1 MLSVETLEVPRAS
14 SLRRQRSGSVSSYA
28 GSECSS
34 SSISSPSFSVKEDMS
49 KIKSLQ
55 KENFDL
61 KLRIYLLEERIG
73 GRKNLTCKHA
83 NNESEAEKQV
93 NWITF
98 WFLQVINYL
107 HFWFK
112 LRECRQSLQNCIN
125 LVEEAAN
132 QIEHLENKLEQQKV
146 TFEEKLI
153 KAESELSLQK
163 LNQKKE
169 SDRITVRVRCKS
181 F

>member
-1 MLSVETLEVPRAS
+1 MGSPT
-14 SLRRQRSGSVSSYA
+14 RRQRSGSVSSYA
-28 GSECSS
+28 GSECSCSS
-34 SSISSPSFSVKEDMS
+34 SSIPSSSFSVKEDMS

-73 GRKNLTCKHA
+73 GRKTCKHA
-83 NNESEAEKQV
+83 NNESDAEKQ
-93 NWITF
+93 
-98 WFLQVINYL
+98 LL
-107 HFWFK
+107 
-112 LRECRQSLQNCIN
+112 ECRQSLQNCIN

-132 QIEHLENKLEQQKV
+132 QIEHLENELEQQKV

-153 KAESELSLQK
+153 KAEAGLSLQK

-169 SDRITVRVRCKS
+169 SDRITVRDCEAQTDDITAHV
-181 F
+181 

>member
-1 MLSVETLEVPRAS
+1 M
-14 SLRRQRSGSVSSYA
+14 
-28 GSECSS
+28 
-34 SSISSPSFSVKEDMS
+34 
-49 KIKSLQ
+49 
-55 KENFDL
+55 
-61 KLRIYLLEERIG
+61 
-73 GRKNLTCKHA
+73 
-83 NNESEAEKQV
+83 
-93 NWITF
+93 
-98 WFLQVINYL
+98 INYL
-107 HFWFK
+107 HILFK

-169 SDRITVRVRCKS
+169 SDRKTVRVRCKS
-181 F
+181 C